1 MSVLLNALDEL
12 DQMQDSVALPWE
24 KAIPRGAGQGSV
36 DLPEEMIQDFYD
48 LREYIRIAN
57 MRGVMRV
64 LAITSS
70 VTGEGASTISTYLAM
85 LMAGAHKKA
94 LEKDDK
100 AEEPAAEPS
109 PAASAEEEAAVEEP
123 AAEPAL
129 FKDDFRAF
137 VQETAEEE
145 QAQAQE
151 PAHIRTGGILLIDAH
166 LHKPSLHQILQLP
179 LEGGLSDILEEQADW
194 RRQVKPMPGAEL
206 DVITA
211 GKGRQ
216 NPAEL
221 LGTDAFRHFIQ
232 EVREQYRYVLID
244 TPAVLNYVDSL
255 SVTAV
260 VDGVIL
266 VVRAG
271 QTRWEMAQNAKRKL
285 LTAHA
290 TLLGVALNRRNPQVW
305 D

>member
-12 DQMQDSVALPWE
+12 DQMQDSVTLPWE
-24 KAIPRGAGQGSV
+24 RTGPRDVGQGGV
-36 DLPEEMIQDFYD
+36 DLPDEMIQDFYD

-94 LEKDDK
+94 QETEGK
-100 AEEPAAEPS
+100 ADEPTAQ
-109 PAASAEEEAAVEEP
+109 PAPTAFGEEEAAEKEP
-123 AAEPAL
+123 AGEPA
-129 FKDDFRAF
+129 FFNDDFRAF
-137 VQETAEEE
+137 VQETAEE
-145 QAQAQE
+145 AQVQE
-151 PAHIRTGGILLIDAH
+151 PMLIQTGGILLIDAH

-179 LEGGLSDILEEQADW
+179 LEGGLSDILEQQVDW
-194 RRQVKPMPGAEL
+194 RRQVKPLPGAAL

-211 GKGRQ
+211 GKSRQ

-221 LGTDAFRHFIQ
+221 LGTEDFRRFIQ

-290 TLLGVALNRRNPQVW
+290 TLLGVALNRRKPQVW